1 MIIKGNHTSLLESI
15 YHADI
20 VVGTHVQ
27 DTYIFQCS
35 NNFRN
40 EAKLCPDVVVA
51 DIQDDQGE
59 RQVELQQ
66 TEDQVLI

>member
-1 MIIKGNHTSLLESI
+1 MFRILTF
-15 YHADI
+15 
-20 VVGTHVQ
+20 
-27 DTYIFQCS
+27 FQCS